1 MKTARG
7 FEIQYFD
14 DDYSIRC
21 SIQESSA
28 CEPHIWLGIAEDS
41 LKIMAKDKSEL
52 LKSVSELSKDNPG
65 TNEWGW
71 CTVKLPQDALIER
84 RMHLN
89 RKQARELAK
98 KLKYFA
104 EHGYLKE
111 EKT

>member
-1 MKTARG
+1 MKVH
-7 FEIQYFD
+7 FIKMEHLYD
-14 DDYSIRC
+14 L
-21 SIQESSA
+21 E
-28 CEPHIWLGIAEDS
+28 
-41 LKIMAKDKSEL
+41 
-52 LKSVSELSKDNPG
+52 PG